1 MNLRGG
7 IFTWISPEQVL
18 SRLIIGEDEQGERQ
32 GRQPPVELR
41 MFTLMRMQSV
51 SSYLQRIHA
60 EPLVHARA
68 IGEEGG
74 QEGFEAEPKVEHPVL
89 HPLLE
94 HRVLPRLADDQVGP
108 LDDHDGDEEGGV
120 ARVLQDLAVPVSDN
134 CWSGFQQQKC

>member
-41 MFTLMRMQSV
+41 MFTLMRMVLRMQSV
-51 SSYLQRIHA
+51 SSYLQRIHP

-94 HRVLPRLADDQVGP
+94 HRVLPRLADDQVRP
-108 LDDHDGDEEGGV
+108 LDNHDGHKEGCMASV
-120 ARVLQDLAVPVSDN
+120 FQDLSVPV
-134 CWSGFQQQKC
+134 